1 MLTESIYTL
10 EEVSQYLRVPVE
22 ALRQEIAAGRLQALR
37 IAELTRIEESALKA
51 YKEAAKVGPLP
62 STAEPSASADN
73 FLKQIQP
80 APDFQHRWPDGSDE
94 DFKNAQECV
103 ALYRGREHHVK
114 FGAAIRKA
122 AGKNRLRILVLVDR
136 YPTVEFVGEGAE
148 MVSGKEK
155 VASVIKD
162 RKGKQLPIGAA
173 IPPEYQGLQVGPYRD
188 VVVGPNASNG
198 LAVICKSD
206 DIQTMASHA
215 LIRHTYRQERA

>member
-1 MLTESIYTL
+1 MLTESVYTL

-22 ALRQEIAAGRLQALR
+22 ALRQEISAGRLQALK
-37 IAELTRIEESALKA
+37 ITDLTRIEESALKA
-51 YKEAAKVGPLP
+51 YKEAAKAGPLP
-62 STAEPSASADN
+62 PAVEPSESADN

-80 APDFQHRWPDGSDE
+80 ALDFTHKWPDGSNE
-94 DFKNAQECV
+94 DFKEARECV

-114 FGAAIRKA
+114 FGFAIRKA
-122 AGKNRLRILVLVDR
+122 AGKDRLRVLVLVDR
-136 YPTVEFVGEGAE
+136 YPTVEFVGDGAE
-148 MVSGKEK
+148 MESGKEQ

-173 IPPEYQGLQVGPYRD
+173 LPPEYQGLHIGPYRD

-206 DIQTMASHA
+206 DLHAMGKHA
-215 LIRHTYRQERA
+215 LIRYTYRQERA